1 MFRPTTHSHEK
12 SNEERSN
19 KNTWNHNGD
28 NDEDDKEGKCKANNQ
43 GESSKY
49 NNHKFCMYNQ
59 KQQRENLFMGD
70 SFAFTLIFPNCQLI
84 KRYIQ
89 HNYREEFA
97 LFTFF

>member
-1 MFRPTTHSHEK
+1 
-12 SNEERSN
+12 
-19 KNTWNHNGD
+19 
-28 NDEDDKEGKCKANNQ
+28 
-43 GESSKY
+43 
-49 NNHKFCMYNQ
+49 MYNQ